1 VDLATLGAFCALGSA
16 VAWAFTSLLVRS
28 LSSHFGTVAINAT
41 RTTLCAI
48 LVAAWMAIVDD
59 FRGLASVSGPHL
71 LLLLVSIVT
80 AIAIGDTIFFES
92 TRMLGVGRAMTL
104 SMSYPVV
111 AAVLAALLLNERITA
126 RVAVGGLL
134 TLTGLALVVA
144 TRVET
149 IETSR
154 RWLGVVA
161 ACGAAVA
168 WGVSVVALRI
178 PLEEIDALTAQ
189 LVRLPLAAALLW
201 ALPWSWPDLPALTRA
216 RPAVAVRLGVLSVL
230 TAASSVLYVLSIK
243 HAGVAVATVLSST
256 APLFAVPLGV
266 VFFGERMPPIALVG
280 AAVAVAGV
288 VVLKL

>member
-1 VDLATLGAFCALGSA
+1 VDLATLGALCALGSA
-16 VAWAFTSLLVRS
+16 VAWALTSLVVRS
-28 LSSHFGTVAINAT
+28 LSTHFKTITINAA
-41 RTTLCAI
+41 RTTLCAV
-48 LVAAWMAIVDD
+48 LLAAWVAAVDD
-59 FRGLASVSGPHL
+59 FRGLMSVSGHSL

-92 TRMLGVGRAMTL
+92 TRMLGLGRAMTV

-111 AAVLAALLLNERITA
+111 AAVLAALLLDERITG
-126 RVAVGGLL
+126 RIAVGGLL
-134 TLTGLALVVA
+134 TLSGLALVVVA
-144 TRVET
+144 RGEAGQAPQPG
-149 IETSR
+149 R
-154 RWLGVVA
+154 GVLA
-161 ACGAAVA
+161 ACAAALA

-201 ALPWSWPDLPALTRA
+201 ALPWSWRDAPALARA
-216 RPAVAVRLGVLSVL
+216 GTAVAVRLGVLSVL
-230 TAASSVLYVLSIK
+230 TAVSSVLYVLSIK

-266 VFFGERMPPIALVG
+266 VFFGERLPPIALLG
-280 AAVAVAGV
+280 AALAVLGV

>member
-1 VDLATLGAFCALGSA
+1 MDLATLGAVCALGSA
-16 VAWAFTSLLVRS
+16 VAWALTSLLVRS
-28 LSSHFGTVAINAT
+28 LSSQFGTIAINAA
-41 RTTLCAI
+41 RTTLCALLI
-48 LVAAWMAIVDD
+48 AGWTAVVYD
-59 FRGLASVSGPHL
+59 FAGLASVSGRSL

-92 TRMLGVGRAMTL
+92 TRMLGVGRAMTV

-111 AAVLAALLLNERITA
+111 AAVLAALLLDERITPRIA
-126 RVAVGGLL
+126 IGGLL
-134 TLTGLALVVA
+134 TLGGLALVVA
-144 TRVET
+144 TRAET
-149 IETSR
+149 IDAR
-154 RWLGVVA
+154 RSWRGVLA

-178 PLEEIDALTAQ
+178 PLQEMDALTAQ

-201 ALPWSWPDLPALTRA
+201 SLPWAWRDVPALARA
-216 RPAVAVRLGVLSVL
+216 RGGVVVRFGVLSVL

-266 VFFGERMPPIALVG
+266 VFFGERLPPIAVVG
-280 AAVAVAGV
+280 AAVTVLGV
-288 VVLKL
+288 LVLKL